1 MLSFDAGRI
10 PNLYICPEE
19 IIFFLRKTLH
29 MVNLYDRKKWVKI
42 LISNKG
48 SYVEVM
54 EYWLAAKTVIME
66 TVGTSYAI
74 VC

>member
-1 MLSFDAGRI
+1 
-10 PNLYICPEE
+10 
-19 IIFFLRKTLH
+19 